1 MWISRQIVKQ
11 PYYGKLICNK
21 KEQGVVKKFW
31 MNLQMIRLSKKSHY
45 PNIIYYR
52 IPLHNIL
59 EMKSYKIGTRWKEAW
74 VLQNKKGHIRRNTS
88 NIEQVEFGCKK
99 ERMLL
104 SSTIF
109 GKKIGNTVY
118 WVSTFFSMNW
128 VLLHDYYVLC

>member
-1 MWISRQIVKQ
+1 
-11 PYYGKLICNK
+11 
-21 KEQGVVKKFW
+21 
-31 MNLQMIRLSKKSHY
+31 
-45 PNIIYYR
+45 
-52 IPLHNIL
+52 
-59 EMKSYKIGTRWKEAW
+59 MKSYKIGTRWKEAW

-118 WVSTFFSMNW
+118 WVSTFFQWTESCYMTTMF
-128 VLLHDYYVLC
+128 YARTI